1 MFYVESSGKIVPKS
15 SNHSRLCQK
24 QMYKN
29 TLTATMSHSHSV
41 TSNPQLEPYDSGKPH
56 SSIAYL
62 DAKNLY
68 GTTLSEPLTTGN
80 EKTGNFRFLCEHEIS
95 DFDVI
100 IVQAD
105 DPAR

>member
-1 MFYVESSGKIVPKS
+1 
-15 SNHSRLCQK
+15 
-24 QMYKN
+24 MYKN
-29 TLTATMSHSHSV
+29 TLTATMSHSHAV
-41 TSNPQLEPYDSGKPH
+41 TNNPQLEPYDSGKPH
-56 SSIAYL
+56 FSIAYL

-68 GTTLSEPLTTGN
+68 GTTLSEPFT
-80 EKTGNFRFLCEHEIS
+80 TGNFRFLCEHEIS